1 MFHIKRRNFIFLF
14 LTFTIFIKIS
24 LQQILFPIHIN
35 FDDDDDEEE
44 EENQNQ
50 VKTYDDGVKPIYEK
64 RVYTYNDKNGNPIT
78 VTHISYKSGN
88 LGGTY
93 NKGLTTPFE
102 IMRNF
107 DRRLNSMFEDF
118 FRESIGIRHI
128 LNEMDRD
135 EEEFEKRIRKDFFGD
150 NVAIE
155 DNSKNEDNN
164 GNNNEDNEGEDK
176 KKNMKKI
183 GKLSIDEDK
192 MKNAVNKKKKKLS
205 RRQLIFSRICKYIF
219 YSIIL
224 FTVYIMAKKLLEF
237 LEIIDPEDYVE
248 VKINNEPDEETFI
261 TLKLAKES
269 LDAGGAAP
277 AVLHAANEVAVD
289 AFLSEKCSFIDIFD
303 IIANVSSNL
312 SESRRFSSLE
322 DILNYD
328 EMARRA
334 AIDLLRNR

>member
-164 GNNNEDNEGEDK
+164 GNNNEDNEGEGK

-183 GKLSIDEDK
+183 WWKF
-192 MKNAVNKKKKKLS
+192 KN
-205 RRQLIFSRICKYIF
+205 
-219 YSIIL
+219 
-224 FTVYIMAKKLLEF
+224 
-237 LEIIDPEDYVE
+237 
-248 VKINNEPDEETFI
+248 
-261 TLKLAKES
+261 
-269 LDAGGAAP
+269 
-277 AVLHAANEVAVD
+277 
-289 AFLSEKCSFIDIFD
+289 SEGRK
-303 IIANVSSNL
+303 
-312 SESRRFSSLE
+312 
-322 DILNYD
+322 
-328 EMARRA
+328 
-334 AIDLLRNR
+334 

>member
-1 MFHIKRRNFIFLF
+1 
-14 LTFTIFIKIS
+14 
-24 LQQILFPIHIN
+24 
-35 FDDDDDEEE
+35 
-44 EENQNQ
+44 
-50 VKTYDDGVKPIYEK
+50 
-64 RVYTYNDKNGNPIT
+64 
-78 VTHISYKSGN
+78 
-88 LGGTY
+88 
-93 NKGLTTPFE
+93 
-102 IMRNF
+102 MRNF

-164 GNNNEDNEGEDK
+164 LSNNEDNEGEGK

-248 VKINNEPDEETFI
+248 VKINNEPDEETLD
-261 TLKLAKES
+261 LKK
-269 LDAGGAAP
+269 
-277 AVLHAANEVAVD
+277 
-289 AFLSEKCSFIDIFD
+289 SENKQ
-303 IIANVSSNL
+303 N
-312 SESRRFSSLE
+312 
-322 DILNYD
+322 
-328 EMARRA
+328 
-334 AIDLLRNR
+334 

>member
-1 MFHIKRRNFIFLF
+1 
-14 LTFTIFIKIS
+14 
-24 LQQILFPIHIN
+24 
-35 FDDDDDEEE
+35 
-44 EENQNQ
+44 
-50 VKTYDDGVKPIYEK
+50 
-64 RVYTYNDKNGNPIT
+64 
-78 VTHISYKSGN
+78 
-88 LGGTY
+88 
-93 NKGLTTPFE
+93 
-102 IMRNF
+102 MRNF

-150 NVAIE
+150 NAAIE

-164 GNNNEDNEGEDK
+164 GNNNVDNEGEGK

-248 VKINNEPDEETFI
+248 VKINNEPDEETLD
-261 TLKLAKES
+261 LKK
-269 LDAGGAAP
+269 
-277 AVLHAANEVAVD
+277 
-289 AFLSEKCSFIDIFD
+289 SENKQ
-303 IIANVSSNL
+303 N
-312 SESRRFSSLE
+312 
-322 DILNYD
+322 
-328 EMARRA
+328 
-334 AIDLLRNR
+334 